1 MAWTWAPPCRR
12 KTRASCSW
20 TRTSSTASLGRLR
33 VAAGRSITV
42 DAALRGADGGEI
54 TLYAPDVDV
63 KANLTSRGGLIQAGN
78 VLYQPSFLAVRL
90 EDSALAPAANQK
102 ARLHVSG
109 GVMLD
114 ARGVWANLLRDA
126 DGLAGLP
133 VRDGGRIAARHR

>member
-1 MAWTWAPPCRR
+1 M
-12 KTRASCSW
+12 
-20 TRTSSTASLGRLR
+20 R

-54 TLYAPDVDV
+54 TLYAPDVDI

-90 EDSALAPAANQK
+90 EDSALAPAANQQ
-102 ARLHVSG
+102 ARLHVAG